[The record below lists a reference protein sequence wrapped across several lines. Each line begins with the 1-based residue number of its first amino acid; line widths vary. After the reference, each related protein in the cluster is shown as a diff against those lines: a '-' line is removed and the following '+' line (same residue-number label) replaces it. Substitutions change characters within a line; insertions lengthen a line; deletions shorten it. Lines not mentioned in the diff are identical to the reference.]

1 MVEDMNEIMNPATVR
16 HDPDFPHAP
25 ADWTRE
31 NAERVAVEE
40 GLDLDEAHWELVR
53 ALQEFY
59 HRHAESGPIKL
70 RELHDALDE
79 RFHNRG
85 GRKYLYELMPG
96 GPVAQGA
103 RLAGVK
109 APAEVTNA
117 SFGSV
122 S

>member
-1 MVEDMNEIMNPATVR
+1 MAERMSEVMNPSAVR
-16 HDPDFPHAP
+16 HDPAFPHAP
-25 ADWTRE
+25 GDWSRE
-31 NAERVAVEE
+31 DAERVAAAQGLTLTEE
-40 GLDLDEAHWELVR
+40 HWELVR
-53 ALQEFY
+53 ALQEY
-59 HRHAESGPIKL
+59 YRRHEESGRIAL

-79 RFHNRG
+79 RFHSRG

-103 RLAGVK
+103 RLAGLEP
-109 APAEVTNA
+109 PAEAANA

>member
-1 MVEDMNEIMNPATVR
+1 MAERMSEVMNPSAVQR
-16 HDPDFPHAP
+16 DPRFPHAP
-25 ADWTRE
+25 AEWTPQTAEAIARE
-31 NAERVAVEE
+31 QGVELNEER
-40 GLDLDEAHWELVR
+40 WELVR
-53 ALQEFY
+53 AVQEYY
-59 HRHAESGPIKL
+59 HRHEESGKISL

-79 RFHNRG
+79 RFHSRG

-103 RLAGVK
+103 RLAGVEPPPE
-109 APAEVTNA
+109 AVNT

>member
-1 MVEDMNEIMNPATVR
+1 MAENMNEVMNPATVR

-25 ADWTRE
+25 ADWVRE
-31 NAERVAVEE
+31 DAERVAAEE
-40 GLDLDEAHWELVR
+40 GLELGEAQWELVR

-59 HRHAESGPIKL
+59 HRHEDSGPINL

-79 RFHNRG
+79 RFHARG
-85 GRKYLYELMPG
+85 GRKYLFELMPG

-109 APAEVTNA
+109 APPEVA
-117 SFGSV
+117 SAGFGSV